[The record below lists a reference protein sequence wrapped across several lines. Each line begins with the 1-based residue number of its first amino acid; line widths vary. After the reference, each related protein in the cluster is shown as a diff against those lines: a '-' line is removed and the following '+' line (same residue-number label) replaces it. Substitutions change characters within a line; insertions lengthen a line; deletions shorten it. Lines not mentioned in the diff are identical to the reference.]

1 MHKGRGVGFFQR
13 FHQKKKNKFRGDKT
27 DAWRVPLVARRVENV
42 AFFLI
47 RARNDLR
54 AFRWG
59 TATFHPN
66 ATNLHPTAPFANKV
80 SEREYAAMVHL
91 APDIPRPRLKTKS
104 VREED
109 SSLCAHSSLA
119 KTRARQDAG
128 RSLRDAGAPREEF
141 PCRRGFCA
149 GRLTIKAAG
158 SESCSVPKLRMRCK
172 FMARSA
178 SNALRRAE
186 SVRSPTTRR
195 ARMWLI

>member
-1 MHKGRGVGFFQR
+1 MASSVSRTKSRECRVFFGVGQ
-13 FHQKKKNKFRGDKT
+13 
-27 DAWRVPLVARRVENV
+27 
-42 AFFLI
+42 
-47 RARNDLR
+47 
-54 AFRWG
+54 G
-59 TATFHPN
+59 TI
-66 ATNLHPTAPFANKV
+66 
-80 SEREYAAMVHL
+80 SERSGGGRLHFTL
-91 APDIPRPRLKTKS
+91 TQPTFIPRPRLQTKS
-104 VREED
+104 VSEED

-119 KTRARQDAG
+119 KDRARQDAG

-186 SVRSPTTRR
+186 SVRSPTSRR